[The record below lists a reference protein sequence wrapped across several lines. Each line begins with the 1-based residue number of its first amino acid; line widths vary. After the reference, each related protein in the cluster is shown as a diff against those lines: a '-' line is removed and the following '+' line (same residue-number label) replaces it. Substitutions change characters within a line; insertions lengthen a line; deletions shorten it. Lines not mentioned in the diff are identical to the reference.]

1 MYDVP
6 TTLISYELHEKRQIM
21 RLTRPFLNLSNHIE
35 YYSKFQ
41 PTSFTLKSLTD
52 FACDADIKRSY
63 KFLRVELLIRWSHMR
78 KEMNY
83 LPPKLLEMPSF
94 ALANSL
100 YDQSYSEILEFKNVD
115 PDASTLRKFTE
126 ALVGIRKRHV
136 DVISTLAKA
145 YMEFEKVSSS
155 NSIEK
160 NRIQYFYDRFFLNRI
175 GVRTLI
181 YHHTLLFGDESPQ
194 HSQQAGIIDPS
205 VDIVAV
211 IQEAYSM
218 AKQLFQ
224 QVSYPVPKIEIQS
237 YNSEDHSTNPVT
249 IAYIPSHIY
258 HIVFELLKNSLRATV
273 ERYGLDAKEYPPVR
287 VLIVK
292 GHEDLTIRIDDN
304 GVGIPRSKL
313 SYLFHYMYSTAPK
326 FLLNGHEQNI
336 KSIPIAGLG
345 YGLPIAR
352 LYARYFQGNLSIASI
367 ENHGT
372 SAYVLLQATAENASE
387 RLPIFCKSRY
397 SYTTNKGSDWT

>member
-1 MYDVP
+1 
-6 TTLISYELHEKRQIM
+6 M

-41 PTSFTLKSLTD
+41 PTSFTLKSLID
-52 FACDADIKRSY
+52 FARDADIKRSY

-94 ALANSL
+94 ALANSW

-126 ALVGIRKRHV
+126 ALVDIRKRHV
-136 DVISTLAKA
+136 DVVSTLAKA

-205 VDIVAV
+205 VDIAAV
-211 IQEAYSM
+211 IQDAYSM

-237 YNSEDHSTNPVT
+237 HSSQDHSANPVT
-249 IAYIPSHIY
+249 IIYIPSHIY
-258 HIVFELLKNSLRATV
+258 HIVFELLKNSLHATV
-273 ERYGLDAKEYPPVR
+273 ERYGLDAKEYPTVR

-292 GHEDLTIRIDDN
+292 GAEDLTIRIDDR
-304 GVGIPRSKL
+304 GVGISRSKL
-313 SYLFHYMYSTAPK
+313 SHLFHYMYSTAPK
-326 FLLNGHEQNI
+326 FLLNGHEQNT
-336 KSIPIAGLG
+336 KNIPIAGLG

-372 SAYVLLQATAENASE
+372 SAYVLLQGTAENASE